1 MTIPSTR
8 VNLLASLL
16 VGACVCWS
24 SARAE
29 SNTVYDFLRN
39 DVSARAAGLAGSF
52 FTVSDDP
59 NAFFYNPA
67 SLPTITGPKGSI
79 GFFKHIM
86 DINSGHL
93 SYAQEFEGV
102 GHFGAGVV
110 FTDYGSFTETDATG
124 SRLGE
129 FGATDVALTVGYGTM
144 IEENLS
150 VGASAKFV
158 YSSLAGYSSTGAAL
172 DAGILLRFPEARAAI
187 GASLRNLGAQLGT
200 YGGVNEPLPLDL
212 SIGGSITPKGLPLL
226 LNVAFHRLTDDVDSF
241 GERFSAFTVGGE
253 FTLSSVLQLRLGY
266 DNARRKDLKLGTS
279 VGLAG
284 FSAGIGI
291 TVDRYVLDYA
301 LSSLGEVGSLHRIS
315 IGARF

>member
-1 MTIPSTR
+1 MR
-8 VNLLASLL
+8 RLAGILFSAVML
-16 VGACVCWS
+16 WS
-24 SARAE
+24 SAAAA

-52 FTVSDDP
+52 FTVADDP
-59 NAFFYNPA
+59 NMVFYNPA
-67 SLPTITGPKGSI
+67 ALPTILEPRGSI
-79 GFFKHIM
+79 GYFKHIL

-110 FTDYGSFTETDATG
+110 FTNYGSFTETDAAG
-124 SRLGE
+124 FPLGT
-129 FGATDVALTVGYGTM
+129 FGATDVALTVGYGTV

-150 VGASAKFV
+150 IGAAAKFI

-172 DAGILLRFPEARAAI
+172 DAGILLRFPESRAAI

-200 YGGVNEPLPLDL
+200 YSGTSESLPLDL

-241 GERFSAFTVGGE
+241 GEHFSAFTVGGE
-253 FTLSSVLQLRLGY
+253 FTLSSALQLRLGY

-279 VGLAG
+279 SGLAG
-284 FSAGIGI
+284 FSAGLGI
-291 TVDRYVLDYA
+291 TVDRYGLDYA
-301 LSSLGEVGSLHRIS
+301 LSSMGEVASLHRIS

>member
-1 MTIPSTR
+1 MR
-8 VNLLASLL
+8 RLAGLLCSAVLL
-16 VGACVCWS
+16 WS
-24 SARAE
+24 PAPAE

-59 NAFFYNPA
+59 NAVFYNPGA
-67 SLPTITGPKGSI
+67 LPTISGPRGSI
-79 GFFKHIM
+79 GYFKHIL
-86 DINSGHL
+86 DINAGHL

-102 GHFGAGVV
+102 GHFGAGIV
-110 FTDYGSFTETDATG
+110 FTDYGSFTETDADG
-124 SRLGE
+124 FPLGT
-129 FGATDVALTVGYGTM
+129 FGATDLALSVGYGTN

-150 VGASAKFV
+150 VGATAKFI
-158 YSSLAGYSSTGAAL
+158 YSSLAGYGSTGLAL
-172 DAGILLRFPEARAAI
+172 DAGILLRFPESRAAI

-200 YGGVNEPLPLDL
+200 YSGVSESLPLDL
-212 SIGGSITPKGLPLL
+212 SIGGSIMPKGLPLL

-241 GERFSAFTVGGE
+241 GDRFAAFTIGGE
-253 FTLSSVLQLRLGY
+253 FTLSSALQLRVGY
-266 DNARRKDLKLGTS
+266 DNARRQDLELGTTA
-279 VGLAG
+279 GLAG
-284 FSAGIGI
+284 FSAGLGI